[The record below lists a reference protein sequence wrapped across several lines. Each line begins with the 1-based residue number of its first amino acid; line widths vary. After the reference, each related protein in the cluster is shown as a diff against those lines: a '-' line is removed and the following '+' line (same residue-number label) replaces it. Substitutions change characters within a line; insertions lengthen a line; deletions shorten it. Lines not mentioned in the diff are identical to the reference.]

1 MNDSPSPISLSAG
14 LLEFVGVYMPSRD
27 LASKTREEYER
38 DVQGLV
44 DYLEGLGLQYWDEV
58 GLKHLQGY
66 LAELDKRKLT
76 ASTRNRKT
84 YSIKTFYN
92 SLVGRG
98 HLITNPA
105 ERLVPPSIPKR
116 EPRFLSIEE
125 YNALLAQISNPRDK
139 AIVTLFLQVGLRLS
153 ELSGL
158 KMTDVQLPGRV
169 TKDPEN
175 VGMIRIK
182 RKGSKKEHQPLN
194 WKACEAVKN
203 WLKARD
209 AILRRQQTDSDALFL
224 NKYGEG
230 LSNRSIQRMLEKYL
244 DQAGIEYAS
253 VHTLRHTAATH
264 YAAKGG
270 DIKSIQDMLGHSSL
284 ETTQLYVSLA
294 QKVQQQMVQKLAL

>member
-1 MNDSPSPISLSAG
+1 MDTTPAPISLSAG
-14 LLEFVGVYMPSRD
+14 LLEFVGVYMPFRD
-27 LASKTREEYER
+27 LAQKTREEYER
-38 DVQGLV
+38 DVRDLV
-44 DYLEGLGLQYWDEV
+44 EYLSSLGLQYWDEV
-58 GLKHLQGY
+58 GLKHLQDY

-92 SLVGRG
+92 SLVSRG
-98 HLITNPA
+98 HIISNPA
-105 ERLVPPSIPKR
+105 ERLIPPPIPQR
-116 EPRFLSIEE
+116 EPRFLSIAE

-139 AIVTLFLQVGLRLS
+139 AIVTIFLQVGLRLS

-158 KMTDVQLPGRV
+158 RVTDVQLPGRV

-175 VGMIRIK
+175 VGLIRIK

-194 WKACEAVKN
+194 WKACEALKN
-203 WLKARD
+203 WLKARE

-224 NKYGEG
+224 NKYGEA

>member
-1 MNDSPSPISLSAG
+1 MSATPTSISLSAG
-14 LLEFVGVYMPSRD
+14 LLEFVGVYMPARD

-44 DYLEGLGLQYWDEV
+44 DYLSGLGLQYWDEV
-58 GLKHLQGY
+58 ELKHLQGY
-66 LAELDKRKLT
+66 LAELDKKKLT

-98 HLITNPA
+98 HILSNPA
-105 ERLVPPSIPKR
+105 ERLVPPAIPKR
-116 EPRFLSIEE
+116 EPRFLSTAE
-125 YNALLAQISNPRDK
+125 YNSLLAQISNPRDK
-139 AIVTLFLQVGLRLS
+139 AIVTLFLQLGLRLS

-158 KMTDVQLPGRV
+158 RMFDIQLPGRV

-194 WKACEAVKN
+194 WKACEALKN
-203 WLKARD
+203 WLKARET
-209 AILRRQQTDSDALFL
+209 ILRRQQTESDALFL
-224 NKYGEG
+224 NKYGEAI
-230 LSNRSIQRMLEKYL
+230 SNRSIQRMIEKYL

>member
-1 MNDSPSPISLSAG
+1 MDATPSPISLNAG

-27 LASKTREEYER
+27 LARKTREEYER
-38 DVQGLV
+38 DVRGLV
-44 DYLEGLGLQYWDEV
+44 EYLQGIGLEYWDEV
-58 GLKHLQGY
+58 ELKNLQGY
-66 LAELDKRKLT
+66 LAELDGRKLT

-92 SLVGRG
+92 CLVGRG
-98 HLITNPA
+98 HLIDNPA

-116 EPRFLSIEE
+116 EPRFLSTVE

-139 AIVTLFLQVGLRLS
+139 AIVTLFLQLGLRLS

-158 KMTDVQLPGRV
+158 KMFDLQLPGRV

-175 VGMIRIK
+175 VGLIRIK

-194 WKACEAVKN
+194 WKACEALKN
-203 WLKARD
+203 WLRARET
-209 AILRRQQTDSDALFL
+209 ILRRQQTESDALFL

-244 DQAGIEYAS
+244 NQAGIEFAS